1 MDAPKCERADRI
13 RHGHE
18 GPPRNRGTE
27 QGTRCNWVPRS
38 IGWAH
43 RVWSTVTSSSHIP
56 ANDRPSHVVG
66 FGLAGRAFRQLRMRG
81 RPQCDS
87 PPGAGAWLDED
98 AEPLSCSAYCP
109 ASAGSPKLRG
119 ACPGAPSS
127 RGERAAGGRAT
138 RHRRHR
144 PGDLP
149 TAVAPSERTR
159 RLTDPSAALRGPF
172 PWGDPLADGLIGVVA
187 AMGVP
192 GSQDARSAH
201 PLALEQE
208 RLGESQRL

>member
-1 MDAPKCERADRI
+1 MRTRGPHPPRPRRPSEES
-13 RHGHE
+13 RHGARHE
-18 GPPRNRGTE
+18 MQLGPSLHRLGSSSLVNSYVVEPHSSQRQAE
-27 QGTRCNWVPRS
+27 PRS
-38 IGWAH
+38 WIWSCGSCFPATQDAGA
-43 RVWSTVTSSSHIP
+43 STV
-56 ANDRPSHVVG
+56 R
-66 FGLAGRAFRQLRMRG
+66 LAPWRWRVARRG
-81 RPQCDS
+81 R
-87 PPGAGAWLDED
+87 GAAIVLGVL
-98 AEPLSCSAYCP
+98 P

-138 RHRRHR
+138 RHRRYR